1 MGYTT
6 VRKGITYIFEEEL
19 NDSNLRA
26 TPSTNFFAGGL
37 SNLSDVDWFSVSLPA
52 NTLIRV
58 QFASDNGQLG
68 RWSTQFFDSKLNQ
81 AGAANFS
88 ISGVSGISSAET
100 SFMTSGA
107 GLYYFKV
114 QAYDGNS
121 FRSDIYFI
129 GLDYVSPP
137 KITAANSEI
146 TMIEGNTENPKVAVT
161 LNFDKPTTS
170 ITFIHYTVRSGT
182 ANVGTL
188 YGSDVIGTTSGNL
201 LVEAGATSASLPTTL
216 IWSDRNQESDEYF
229 WVDFDSISIGNAQ
242 FAGGVSTLTVKV
254 IIKDDDTPTYEV
266 TANTQT
272 VNENSN
278 AVFTLKTSNV
288 DAGTI
293 LNYQISG
300 ISVSDV
306 LDGKLSGQVSVNSS
320 GTTSISI
327 PISGDAITEG
337 PETLILTV
345 QGKSANITILDTS
358 VAPIVTNESHL
369 LTVLV
374 NKGVLG
380 AEPVLLKNLA
390 EKVILTN
397 GTVTSHVVTYGGL
410 NFEYDQIDPT
420 ITTVVRD
427 GSFTSEFLKEIFDVA
442 PSAANLSYKDAV
454 ELVGVNNIDS
464 VIINIAG
471 SDGNYV
477 A

>member
-6 VRKGITYIFEEEL
+6 VRKGITYTFEEEL
-19 NDSNLRA
+19 NDSNSRA
-26 TPSTNFFAGGL
+26 TPATNFFAGGL
-37 SNLSDVDWFSVSLPA
+37 SNISDIDWFSVLLPA

-81 AGAANFS
+81 AGAGNFL

-121 FRSDIYFI
+121 LRSDIYFI

-137 KITAANSEI
+137 MISAANSEI
-146 TMIEGNTENPKVAVT
+146 TIIEGNTENPKVGVT

-170 ITFIHYTVRSGT
+170 VTFIHYTVRSGT

-201 LVEAGATSASLPTTL
+201 MVDAGATSVSLPNTL
-216 IWSDRNQESDEYF
+216 IWSDRNQESEEYF

-254 IIKDDDTPTYEV
+254 IIKDDDTPTYEL

-272 VNENSN
+272 VKENST
-278 AVFTLKTSNV
+278 AVFTLKTTNL

-293 LNYQISG
+293 LNYQITG

-306 LDGKLSGQVSVNSS
+306 VDGKLSGQVSINSS

-327 PISGDAITEG
+327 PIAGDAITEG
-337 PETLILTV
+337 SETLTLIV
-345 QGKSANITILDTS
+345 QGKIANITVLDTS
-358 VAPIVTNESHL
+358 IAPIVTNESHL

-374 NKGVLG
+374 DKGVLG
-380 AEPVLLKNLA
+380 VEPVLLKNLA
-390 EKVILTN
+390 EKLISIN
-397 GTVTSHVVTYGGL
+397 GAVTSHVVTYGGL
-410 NFEYDQIDPT
+410 NFDYTQIDAM

-427 GSFTSEFLKEIFDVA
+427 DSFTSEFLKEIIDVA
-442 PSAANLSYKDAV
+442 PSAANLNYEDAV
-454 ELVGVNNIDS
+454 ALVGVNNIDS
-464 VIINIAG
+464 LIINIAG

-477 A
+477 V